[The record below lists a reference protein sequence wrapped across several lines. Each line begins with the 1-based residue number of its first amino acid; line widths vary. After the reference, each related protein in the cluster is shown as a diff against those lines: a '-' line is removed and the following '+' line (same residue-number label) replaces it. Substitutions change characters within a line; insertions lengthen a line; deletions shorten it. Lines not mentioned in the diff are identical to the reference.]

1 MSFLK
6 CITNPLKCA
15 VEVPA
20 KAVVSTAVQ
29 IFAEAIGNA
38 TAEVLKSL
46 NGVWLRVG
54 SAAGSSGAI
63 DDINAETEWLVAY
76 IAVAS
81 LLVAAF
87 KMAMDRRGEPLR
99 PVIRGM
105 MRVLLI
111 STAGTWIFQRLATAS
126 DNFASYIYERSELG
140 DRASTILG
148 VVTLRVP
155 GLILVLGLVVML
167 AAIVQIV
174 LMYVRIGVLI
184 LLLGTLPL
192 AASASMTG
200 WGENWWRKHLGWLIA
215 WLLYKPAAALVI
227 YSATAM
233 TRDSAGLDA
242 NIAGLGMLVLAVFA
256 LPALLQLVVP
266 ATAALGSASG
276 GGMVLGAA
284 SDLTDLGKQG
294 MKAMATGAAPA
305 PSAPSAA
312 SEGSVSAKGPSG
324 SEAPPDDPAPAASP
338 PAASPPA
345 GNPAAAQAMG
355 TAGRIAADFATQVV
369 HSVDDQG

>member
-29 IFAEAIGNA
+29 LFAEAIGNA

-54 SAAGSSGAI
+54 SASGSTGAI
-63 DDINAETEWLVAY
+63 EDINAETEWLVGY

-105 MRVLLI
+105 LRVLLVA
-111 STAGTWIFQRLATAS
+111 TAGTWIFQRLATAS
-126 DNFASYIYERSELG
+126 DNFASYIYEKSELG

-167 AAIVQIV
+167 AAIIQIV

-256 LPALLQLVVP
+256 LPALLNLVVP

-294 MKAMATGAAPA
+294 YKALAATGASPP
-305 PSAPSAA
+305 PSAPRTV
-312 SEGSVSAKGPSG
+312 EGGMSAKGPSG
-324 SEAPPDDPAPAASP
+324 SEAPPDSPAPAA
-338 PAASPPA
+338 PAADLPR

-355 TAGRIAADFATQVV
+355 TAGRIAGDFATQVV
-369 HSVDDQG
+369 RSVDDQG

>member
-29 IFAEAIGNA
+29 LFAEAIGNA

-54 SAAGSSGAI
+54 SAAGSSSAI
-63 DDINAETEWLVAY
+63 EDINAETEWLVAY
-76 IAVAS
+76 VAVAS

-105 MRVLLI
+105 LRVLLVA
-111 STAGTWIFQRLATAS
+111 TAGTWIFQRLATAS
-126 DNFASYIYERSELG
+126 DNFASYVYERSELG

-233 TRDSAGLDA
+233 TKDSAGLDA

-256 LPALLQLVVP
+256 LPALLKLVVP

-276 GGMVLGAA
+276 GGMVLDAA

-294 MKAMATGAAPA
+294 YKALTATGAAP
-305 PSAPSAA
+305 SAPPPSGEAA
-312 SEGSVSAKGPSG
+312 GAPAKGPSG
-324 SEAPPDDPAPAASP
+324 SEAPPDSPAPAAEPS
-338 PAASPPA
+338 A
-345 GNPAAAQAMG
+345 GNPAAAKAMG
-355 TAGRIAADFATQVV
+355 TAAHVAGNFATRVIR
-369 HSVDDQG
+369 STDDQGGG